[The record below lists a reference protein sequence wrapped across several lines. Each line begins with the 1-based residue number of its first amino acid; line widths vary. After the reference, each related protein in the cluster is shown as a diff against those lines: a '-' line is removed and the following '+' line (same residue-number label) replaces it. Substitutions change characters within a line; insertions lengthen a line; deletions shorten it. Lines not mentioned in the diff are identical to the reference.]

1 MGCSHSSNFER
12 DWTEQT
18 RSSRT
23 AGLSQRA
30 KARVTLPEALCRYV
44 GTGKQIMRE
53 GRAWSSSNQEGI
65 IIMSIAENSGNF
77 SVLKERLERPRR
89 FEQDMILY
97 PRCWSGRKE
106 LKLAVKNY
114 LEKYVTTGYELKLD
128 NLTVANGCSAFIQ
141 ILGICICDFGDAMII
156 PGPFYPGF
164 IQDLGRADVVLKA
177 LKRNQDNSIDTR
189 EFDHLVRNSE
199 RPVKALILVNPENPL
214 GICYTIKELLK
225 LVDWCRANRLHLIS
239 DEVYAQSRHSTDEE
253 FISVATAL
261 QSRGDTLGDWVHI
274 VYSMSKDFCLAG
286 ERTGFYYGENAA
298 ILAAVQDYAEDHSIP
313 ASVQS
318 WTATFLSDEGFIS
331 DYFIQSKQ
339 KLGILYKELSMGL
352 VEMGIPFVRCS
363 YGLFIWADFREFL
376 GNNSYEEERK
386 LWTHLVEQVGILFTP
401 GEACCGE
408 PGFMRICFAYGGSLV
423 YVKTAVV
430 RLKTFVESFRVRKL
444 EQLQTAF

>member
-1 MGCSHSSNFER
+1 
-12 DWTEQT
+12 
-18 RSSRT
+18 
-23 AGLSQRA
+23 
-30 KARVTLPEALCRYV
+30 
-44 GTGKQIMRE
+44 MRE
-53 GRAWSSSNQEGI
+53 GRAYSSSNQKGV
-65 IIMSIAENSGNF
+65 IIMSVAENSGNF
-77 SVLKERLERPRR
+77 SILKERLERPRR
-89 FEQDMILY
+89 FEQDMTLY
-97 PRCWSGRKE
+97 PICWSGRKE
-106 LKLAVKNY
+106 LKIAVKNY

-128 NLTVANGCSAFIQ
+128 NLTVANGCSALMK
-141 ILGICICDFGDAMII
+141 ILGICICEFGDAMII

-177 LKRNQDNSIDTR
+177 FKRSRDNSIDTR
-189 EFDHLVRNSE
+189 ECDHLVRNSE
-199 RPVKALILVNPENPL
+199 RPVKALILVNPDNPL

-239 DEVYAQSRHSTDEE
+239 DEVYAQSQHSTDQE

-274 VYSMSKDFCLAG
+274 VYSMSKDLCLSG

-339 KLGILYKELSMGL
+339 KLAILYTELSMGL
-352 VEMGIPFVRCS
+352 VDMGIPFVQCS
-363 YGLFIWADFREFL
+363 YGIFIWADFREFL
-376 GNNSYEEERK
+376 GKNSYEEERK

-401 GEACCGE
+401 GEACSGE

-423 YVKTAVV
+423 SVETAVA
-430 RLKTFVESFRVRKL
+430 RLKTFVESFRRRKFK
-444 EQLQTAF
+444 QLHTEL